1 MDKIFDFKKY
11 SQRLNEM
18 GIYNNVDRF
27 DTYLNDIN
35 DSKKFLKSFTNEI
48 NNLKE
53 IISNLDMNDIHFIN
67 FYKNDENFDVR
78 FKDKNLRDF
87 FMNFIHFMDNIKIKN
102 DEIYDFIINKYFNGD
117 SDFTFNFHIQIDRD
131 NWNKF
136 HFPIDLPEF
145 MKGFG
150 LGKKIIQA
158 ALKKFDYLLFSDF
171 NDSLELKLSID
182 KLTKRKDIFTF
193 IKKHFILLIDGSKS
207 ELVKEIIPRWKNG
220 DEIIMDEDFIEQYGD
235 IKF

>member
-1 MDKIFDFKKY
+1 
-11 SQRLNEM
+11 
-18 GIYNNVDRF
+18 
-27 DTYLNDIN
+27 
-35 DSKKFLKSFTNEI
+35 
-48 NNLKE
+48 
-53 IISNLDMNDIHFIN
+53 
-67 FYKNDENFDVR
+67 
-78 FKDKNLRDF
+78 
-87 FMNFIHFMDNIKIKN
+87 
-102 DEIYDFIINKYFNGD
+102 
-117 SDFTFNFHIQIDRD
+117 
-131 NWNKF
+131 
-136 HFPIDLPEF
+136 

-182 KLTKRKDIFTF
+182 KLTKRKDIFSF

-220 DEIIMDEDFIEQYGD
+220 DEIIMDEDFIEQYGN